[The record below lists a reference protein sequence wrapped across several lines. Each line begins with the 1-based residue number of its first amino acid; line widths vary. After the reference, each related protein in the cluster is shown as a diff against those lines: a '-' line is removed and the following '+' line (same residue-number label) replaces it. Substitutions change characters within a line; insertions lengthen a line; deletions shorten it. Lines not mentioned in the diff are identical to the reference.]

1 MNSSIQDEFNQ
12 LMNEIENNLQN
23 NSQNINKSTIK
34 QLAYTSLFD
43 SAPEIDLTQK
53 IIHDDAMFDTVM
65 NALTS
70 PAKSKQSQQNLK
82 QTLDY
87 LTSKAKIQ
95 SQVPEI
101 VINTDQQD
109 LSLFLQELDE
119 CIDNKMNITNSKVI
133 NTFNVDNSVNLPRL
147 PEKQII
153 EITLEHNSSIES
165 QNYDQVFEQEEISK
179 NCNEADSLD
188 SVQYNNEENC
198 KQQPIELS
206 ENTENENITNQLDV
220 EDLQPSLQLY
230 NSEFPEEHD
239 EIQDILIK
247 YGNPQTS
254 IQRKEQNTSIPKIQF
269 NYVDSSSSEEQL
281 VETNNDQAKLIP
293 QQNYIADLDEFIP
306 SSIRYSMLRR
316 YFVLIIERF
325 NQMQLFN
332 YNADKYAYE
341 LQIQHMKDKV
351 RQIFSFN
358 SFLQQQLNSSKIIVN
373 NNKFKKV
380 ILFQFKL
387 KQYQQKLLTKHV
399 FSSLREYYENN
410 IHTQSAINAI
420 TFPEYDGLLLCDAF
434 NCIFNKHVSFHY
446 NSKIL
451 RQKQLKNILA
461 ILTSSQRQK
470 QFDYKLQNTVLQSL
484 ILKYRCVN
492 GLQIQMGK
500 ISRRYAFYAL
510 AENFN
515 KRQLLIHQFNFI
527 RGRSLQR
534 IQQHA
539 FKSFKLTLLL
549 MRYQQQSST
558 KWLERILHLLFQ
570 ATNTYINSNTR
581 YYRTLQKIALIYIQ
595 KRFQKINIQKM
606 EAEIFQNGS
615 LLKQTF
621 LSLKRT
627 QKLLKIN
634 SENVKIM
641 ILTAKKKSIFN
652 QMTQK
657 CVQMEG
663 KWNLIV
669 DQTNINAVTGAFQNV
684 IQQYFN
690 LHSKCRTQQL
700 NITLN
705 TFKILTDKFDKLAQG
720 QFDTRSLYLKEIKQ
734 KHLLMIKATRIEAAS
749 DHICT
754 QYQQKVIMH
763 RLITRMQQLQNI
775 CNTHILDNLNC
786 RKHTILN
793 ALKMAQVQNKRNYRI
808 QKYMF
813 MLMMQQYSLITQIEN
828 NHNQYLKTNIL
839 SIFQNKLNSLQQYQ
853 NIALKHNQTT
863 KATILKLFLQT
874 SAKQKQNMKRAV
886 KFSNLSLKIISFY
899 KLLKKFRKSQKYT
912 KHQLLLKQ
920 QNVLHRMI
928 TLNRIIFKLNSMVE
942 EYILDKQWESKRRII
957 ISWKLLSKRLG
968 KDTLVKR
975 KILLSWKKVMLYKAV
990 LGDKFEQIVED
1001 RLK

>member
-53 IIHDDAMFDTVM
+53 IIHDDTMFDTVM

-87 LTSKAKIQ
+87 LMSNTKIQ

-133 NTFNVDNSVNLPRL
+133 NTINIDNSANQPRL

-153 EITLEHNSSIES
+153 EITQENNSPVQS
-165 QNYDQVFEQEEISK
+165 QNYDQVFEYEEISEK
-179 NCNEADSLD
+179 CNETDSLN
-188 SVQYNNEENC
+188 SVQYTNEERM
-198 KQQPIELS
+198 QQPIELS
-206 ENTENENITNQLDV
+206 ENITNELDV
-220 EDLQPSLQLY
+220 EGLQPSLQLY

-247 YGNPQTS
+247 YGNPQTN

-269 NYVDSSSSEEQL
+269 NYVESSSEEEQSA
-281 VETNNDQAKLIP
+281 ETNNNQVETIP
-293 QQNYIADLDEFIP
+293 KQNYIADLDEFIP

-316 YFVLIIERF
+316 YFVLFIERF

-332 YNADKYAYE
+332 YNAEKYAYE
-341 LQIQHMKDKV
+341 LQIQHMKGKV
-351 RQIFSFN
+351 RQIFNFSSFLKQSFN
-358 SFLQQQLNSSKIIVN
+358 SSKRIVN
-373 NNKFKKV
+373 NNKFKK
-380 ILFQFKL
+380 IIMFPFKIQ
-387 KQYQQKLLTKHV
+387 QYSLQLVTKHV
-399 FSSLREYYENN
+399 FSSLRQYCDQ
-410 IHTQSAINAI
+410 IKSKQQAINTI
-420 TFPEYDGLLLCDAF
+420 TFPEYDGLLLYDAF

-451 RQKQLKNILA
+451 MQKQLKSILA

-492 GLQIQMGK
+492 GLQIQMSK
-500 ISRRYAFYAL
+500 ILRKYAFYAL
-510 AENFN
+510 ADSFN
-515 KRQLLIHQFNFI
+515 KRQLLVHQFNLI

-539 FKSFKLTLLL
+539 FKSFKLTILL
-549 MRYQQQSST
+549 MRFQSQSST
-558 KWLERILHLLFQ
+558 RWLERILHILFQ

-581 YYRTLQKIALIYIQ
+581 YYSTLKKIALIYIQ
-595 KRFQKINIQKM
+595 KRLQKINIQKM

-615 LLKQTF
+615 VLKQTF

-627 QKLLKIN
+627 QNQLKLN
-634 SENVKIM
+634 SENATRTN
-641 ILTAKKKSIFN
+641 LTTKKKLFLK

-663 KWNLIV
+663 KRNLIA
-669 DQTNINAVTGAFQNV
+669 DLLNKNAEIGAFQE
-684 IQQYFN
+684 ITKYYFN
-690 LHSKCRTQQL
+690 LHSKCRTQLQ
-700 NITLN
+700 NNTFS
-705 TFKILTDKFDKLAQG
+705 TFKILTDKFNKLAQG

-734 KHLLMIKATRIEAAS
+734 KHLLMIKAARIEAVS

-754 QYQQKVIMH
+754 QYLQKVIMH
-763 RLITRMQQLQNI
+763 RLVTRMQQLQNT

-793 ALKMAQVQNKRNYRI
+793 ALKMAQVQNKRKYRI
-808 QKYMF
+808 QKYVYG
-813 MLMMQQYSLITQIEN
+813 LMIYQCSLITQTEN
-828 NHNQYLKTNIL
+828 NHNQQLKTKIL
-839 SIFQNKLNSLQQYQ
+839 SVFQNKLNSLYQYQ

-863 KATILKLFLQT
+863 NAVILKIFQQT

-886 KFSNLSLKIISFY
+886 KFGNLSLKIISFY
-899 KLLKKFRKSQKYT
+899 KLLKKFRKSQKYV

-928 TLNRIIFKLNSMVE
+928 TLNRITFKLNSMVE
-942 EYILDKQWESKRRII
+942 EYILDKQWEQKRKIV
-957 ISWKLLSKRLG
+957 ISWKLISKRLG
-968 KDTLVKR
+968 QNTMVKR